1 MTYHLTLAVRDDLT
15 TEDEVREFRN
25 YSLLDTDIW
34 AISDHPDFV
43 AMSDEKT
50 LYRQKLRDIPEQS
63 GFPANVVWPTKP
75 E

>member
-43 AMSDEKT
+43 AM
-50 LYRQKLRDIPEQS
+50 
-63 GFPANVVWPTKP
+63 
-75 E
+75 